1 MSESIGRNPAS
12 DSGAFNPAMIL
23 DYTKR
28 VITDPAG
35 FFQQMPRK
43 GGFGAPLIYVIV
55 IAVITAAV
63 QAILGM
69 IGFGPAGMFAAGI
82 AGLVLLPILAA
93 IGSFIGAAILFVIW
107 KLMGSEEDYE
117 TAYRCAAYAYGYA
130 PVAALVSGIPY
141 IGTLVQ
147 ILWPTVLIVLATIH
161 VHGRKPALAWGVF
174 GILGILAAVSML
186 GTEIAARRFMSE
198 LESASQ
204 QMKHEYGGKDGEF
217 TPEDAGRAVK
227 DLLENLKK
235 MEQEGQ

>member
-69 IGFGPAGMFAAGI
+69 IGFGPAGMFATGI

-93 IGSFIGAAILFVIW
+93 MGSFIGAAILFVIW

-141 IGTLVQ
+141 AGTLVQ

-174 GILGILAAVSML
+174 GVLGILAAVSML
-186 GTEIAARRFMSE
+186 GTEIAARRFITE
-198 LESASQ
+198 LENASQ
-204 QMKHEYGGKDGEF
+204 QMEHKYGDDEF
-217 TPEDAGRAVK
+217 TPEDAGQAVK
-227 DLLENLKK
+227 DLLQNLKK
-235 MEQEGQ
+235 MEQEGR

>member
-69 IGFGPAGMFAAGI
+69 IGFGPAGMFATGI

-93 IGSFIGAAILFVIW
+93 MGSFIGAAILFVIW

-141 IGTLVQ
+141 AGTLVQ

-174 GILGILAAVSML
+174 GVLGILAAVSML
-186 GTEIAARRFMSE
+186 GTKIAARRFITE
-198 LESASQ
+198 LENASQ
-204 QMKHEYGGKDGEF
+204 QMEHKYGDDEF
-217 TPEDAGRAVK
+217 TPEDAGQAVK
-227 DLLENLKK
+227 DLLQNLKK
-235 MEQEGQ
+235 MEQEGR